1 MLALKWRNSKLDP
14 MEPNGINRRDSV
26 VIEEN
31 SETELTCWRKYFG
44 WIILLVVVI
53 IGIIGISLVAIYLN

>member
-1 MLALKWRNSKLDP
+1 MLALKWKNSKLDP

-31 SETELTCWRKYFG
+31 SETELPCWRKYFG

-53 IGIIGISLVAIYLN
+53 IVIIGISLVAIYLN